1 MLEQQQQVVE
11 SDDYVLFMPRNII
24 LLLLNEATGRID
36 KKINIVYRDKRS
48 ACLKLFDEDD
58 SHDDRVKSSSSNA
71 RDSHDH
77 AHRRGCNGTIS
88 NDEEGKDGRNNHRHE
103 IIYILDLLTTIS
115 KLKEELDVL
124 DKNKC
129 SIRYRYQRFSTITTF
144 EVIPTSSI
152 GIRELQAFDFLM
164 GQYSLKNDY
173 SNRKNNNH
181 NHSRGSSSEQYSSRD
196 DDHIISDQD
205 HKPNIIAQGLEA
217 TGATARVALRSSGR
231 WTGHAIR
238 YLGKHYT
245 SSVARSSS
253 LSSSSSSSSSLS
265 STPPILS
272 SQKKAND
279 RVINNSGGDGC
290 STNDDVELSS
300 FKSNHRATITTTER
314 EDKDITTNCHIT
326 SDCSAD
332 TVTTDIKHMNSDH
345 SIVDHLNSDHYSNT
359 LQNEDTGIED
369 KEKEKDRAM
378 QSETALASKQWA
390 EGVHTVATT
399 ITSAVLF
406 PVRTIGRLAADTFGR
421 GGSDVVALTTTTS
434 TTTTATTAAST
445 TTESA
450 SCREEENV
458 VHRAI
463 YDTVGGLGNGV
474 MNICKGVTEALGEI
488 GSAIGD
494 SAMYHSLQVNGPEY
508 AEMVTKHY
516 VDAAGEIGLAGYKVV
531 NVASLGLHGVMI
543 NAVMEGTSYSLGLYD
558 YLVGP
563 ILIQGYMYMMQ
574 QPMMNSRRYF
584 VVLRPWSIAFYSSA
598 LDISQKPHK
607 IIAVSMLD
615 TLPKLRIRASQQQLS
630 GQQQQLSGRQQ
641 QLSGQQQQQ
650 GGVSSEADIEEDDD
664 GFECKDDDDNIN
676 NDKDDNNKDSNSS
689 AVPTCEISSEPILLP
704 IIDTSVD
711 AAYFPSSNTT
721 TTTTYQTLSRANSSH
736 IEICTVDCSTYLL
749 YLPEHVIHEWYT
761 ELVEAVNRVET
772 IAKRKSGADE
782 IAMTRRLNMMPL
794 THYIKIK

>member
-1 MLEQQQQVVE
+1 MLEQQEHAVE

-48 ACLKLFDEDD
+48 AYLKLFDEDD
-58 SHDDRVKSSSSNA
+58 SHDDGVKSSSSNA
-71 RDSHDH
+71 IDSHDH
-77 AHRRGCNGTIS
+77 AAHRRGGNGTIS
-88 NDEEGKDGRNNHRHE
+88 NDEEGKDGSNNHRHE

-129 SIRYRYQRFSTITTF
+129 SIRYRYQRFSTMTTF
-144 EVIPTSSI
+144 EVIPTSST

-238 YLGKHYT
+238 FLGKHYT

-253 LSSSSSSSSSLS
+253 LSSSSSA
-265 STPPILS
+265 PPMLS

-279 RVINNSGGDGC
+279 RVINNSGGGDGGC

-300 FKSNHRATITTTER
+300 FKSNHRATTTTTER
-314 EDKDITTNCHIT
+314 EDKDITTNRHIT

-332 TVTTDIKHMNSDH
+332 TATTDINHMNSDH
-345 SIVDHLNSDHYSNT
+345 LIAEHLNNDQYSNA
-359 LQNEDTGIED
+359 LQNEDTGTRKEKNIED
-369 KEKEKDRAM
+369 KDKEKDRAM

-390 EGVHTVATT
+390 ESVHTVATT

-421 GGSDVVALTTTTS
+421 GGSDVVSLTNTNTT
-434 TTTTATTAAST
+434 TTAAST
-445 TTESA
+445 STESA
-450 SCREEENV
+450 SCREEEENV

-574 QPMMNSRRYF
+574 QPMMNSRKYF

-630 GQQQQLSGRQQ
+630 GQQQQ
-641 QLSGQQQQQ
+641 
-650 GGVSSEADIEEDDD
+650 GGVSREAYTMHRSDDDIEDDD

-689 AVPTCEISSEPILLP
+689 AVPTSEMSSEPILLP
-704 IIDTSVD
+704 IIDASVD
-711 AAYFPSSNTT
+711 AAYFPSSNTTTSTTT